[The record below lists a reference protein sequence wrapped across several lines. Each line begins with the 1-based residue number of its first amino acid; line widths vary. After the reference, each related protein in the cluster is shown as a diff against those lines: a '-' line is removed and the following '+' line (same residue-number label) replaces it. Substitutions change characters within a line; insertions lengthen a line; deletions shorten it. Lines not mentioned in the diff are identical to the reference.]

1 MEVNSTTRKYNSKFR
16 SKIVLK
22 ISKLTEKKDFVNV
35 FNIIKLE
42 VGDEVSMNR
51 NGIFININLLSD
63 FTIEKINDYLNENND
78 NTTATETE
86 NKIKYKPYS
95 VEENS
100 TTHKLS
106 NHEKSILKKIN
117 KF

>member
-22 ISKLTEKKDFVNV
+22 ISKLTDKKDFVNI
-35 FNIIKLE
+35 FNIIKSE

-63 FTIEKINDYLNENND
+63 DTVEKINEYLNENND
-78 NTTATETE
+78 NTTVTETE

-95 VEENS
+95 IDENLA
-100 TTHKLS
+100 THKLS